1 MEDSHDKD
9 SWVMARRLQ
18 ALDLDGGEHR
28 IGQGKITCRDQ
39 RAASRG
45 RSAREGRKSSQAKK
59 AGKGAS
65 TDSNHAVRW
74 AEESGTVL
82 EKGQEI
88 PICTFPE
95 NKCWKKA
102 LPYFVAA

>member
-9 SWVMARRLQ
+9 SRVLARRLQ

-28 IGQGKITCRDQ
+28 IEQGKITCRDQ

-45 RSAREGRKSSQAKK
+45 RGTREGRKSRK

-65 TDSNHAVRW
+65 TGSNHTVRR
-74 AEESGTVL
+74 AEESGTAL
-82 EKGQEI
+82 EKG
-88 PICTFPE
+88 TRNHDLYVPE
-95 NKCWKKA
+95 NKGWKKA